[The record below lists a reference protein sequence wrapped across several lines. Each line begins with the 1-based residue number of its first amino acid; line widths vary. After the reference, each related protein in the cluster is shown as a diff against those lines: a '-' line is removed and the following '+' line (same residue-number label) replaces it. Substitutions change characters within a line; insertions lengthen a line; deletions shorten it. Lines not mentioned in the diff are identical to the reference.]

1 LTRVALASAAILWF
15 AAILIA
21 PFAIDSTHAATATGA
36 ACVYATGS
44 FVCHQRPERS
54 FSLGGRQMPVCA
66 RCAGLYAAA
75 AAFAFG
81 FGATWAARGWRAGGT
96 KSALPVRF
104 GGIGPVTAARA
115 RWVGAAA
122 ALPTIVTWLVEYLG
136 LVPLSNTIRF
146 VAALPLGAA
155 VMWLLLG
162 VLGAPRVGAVSRR
175 GLHKVE

>member
-1 LTRVALASAAILWF
+1 VRAALTAAAILWF

-21 PFAIDSTHAATATGA
+21 PFAISSRNRATATGA
-36 ACVYATGS
+36 ACAYVVGS

-54 FSLGGRQMPVCA
+54 FFLAGRQMPVCA

-75 AAFAFG
+75 AVASAFSAFAFG
-81 FGATWAARGWRAGGT
+81 FGAT
-96 KSALPVRF
+96 SAPF
-104 GGIGPVTAARA
+104 GATASMSASRN
-115 RWVGAAA
+115 RWVAFVA
-122 ALPTIVTWLVEYLG
+122 ALPTIVTWLIEHLG
-136 LVPLSNTIRF
+136 FVHLSNPTRF

-162 VLGAPRVGAVSRR
+162 VLETPRVKH

>member
-21 PFAIDSTHAATATGA
+21 PFAIDSTHAAPATGA
-36 ACVYATGS
+36 ACVYVTGS

-66 RCAGLYAAA
+66 RCAGIYAAA

-81 FGATWAARGWRAGGT
+81 LGATWAARGWRAGG
-96 KSALPVRF
+96 KSALAVRF
-104 GGIGPVTAARA
+104 GGFGPVTAARA
-115 RWVGAAA
+115 RWVAAAA
-122 ALPTIVTWLVEYLG
+122 ALPTIVTWLLEHLG
-136 LVPLSNTIRF
+136 LVHLSNTTRF
-146 VAALPLGAA
+146 AAALPLGAA

>member
-1 LTRVALASAAILWF
+1 VRFALASAAILWF

-21 PFAIDSTHAATATGA
+21 PFAIDSTHAAPATGA
-36 ACVYATGS
+36 ACVYVTGS

-104 GGIGPVTAARA
+104 GGEIEYINKQRA
-115 RWVGAAA
+115 
-122 ALPTIVTWLVEYLG
+122 
-136 LVPLSNTIRF
+136 
-146 VAALPLGAA
+146 
-155 VMWLLLG
+155 
-162 VLGAPRVGAVSRR
+162 
-175 GLHKVE
+175 

>member
-81 FGATWAARGWRAGGT
+81 FGAA
-96 KSALPVRF
+96 
-104 GGIGPVTAARA
+104 
-115 RWVGAAA
+115 
-122 ALPTIVTWLVEYLG
+122 
-136 LVPLSNTIRF
+136 
-146 VAALPLGAA
+146 
-155 VMWLLLG
+155 
-162 VLGAPRVGAVSRR
+162 
-175 GLHKVE
+175 

>member
-1 LTRVALASAAILWF
+1 MRFALASAAILWF

-81 FGATWAARGWRAGGT
+81 FGFGAT
-96 KSALPVRF
+96 SAPF
-104 GGIGPVTAARA
+104 GATASMSASRN
-115 RWVGAAA
+115 RWIAFVA
-122 ALPTIVTWLVEYLG
+122 ALPTIVTWLIEHLG
-136 LVPLSNTIRF
+136 FVHLSNPTRF

-162 VLGAPRVGAVSRR
+162 VLETPRVKH